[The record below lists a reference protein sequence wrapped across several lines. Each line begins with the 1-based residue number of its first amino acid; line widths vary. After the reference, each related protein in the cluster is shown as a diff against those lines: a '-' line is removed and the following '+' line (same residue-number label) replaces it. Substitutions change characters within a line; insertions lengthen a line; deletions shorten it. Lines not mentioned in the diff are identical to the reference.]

1 MHLDKLGMYVHSK
14 DQNKLQ
20 RKKINMDFWMTL

>member
-20 RKKINMDFWMTL
+20 RKKIMDFRMTL